1 MRVAVL
7 GGGRSPEHDV
17 SLRGASAVAEGLR
30 AQGHEVVQVILALDG
45 RWMLDGAP
53 LQLSPGGGLLGV
65 DCVFPVL
72 HGPGGED
79 GSVQGLLELL
89 DVPYVG
95 SGVLSS
101 ALSLDK
107 LAFKDSAKAAGIP
120 QVDYVSLSI
129 DRWAAEPKVVAAE
142 VERLAKPWWVKAAC
156 GGSSLGM
163 EPVTEASE
171 LAGAIERC
179 LLVDH
184 RVIVEAAA
192 TGAEIECAVLGGPP
206 SPTKVSDPGQIV
218 VNTDGGWYDHEAKY
232 TPGGMDL
239 IVPAPLP
246 PEVIDEVRALCL
258 RAYAHAGNHG
268 LARVDCFVDLEK
280 PAGEQVLLN
289 EINTLPGFTAT
300 SVYSRLWAASGL
312 GYGELLDELL
322 AVALARPR
330 RLPLS

>member
-1 MRVAVL
+1 ML
-7 GGGRSPEHDV
+7 GGGRSPEHEV
-17 SLRGASAVAEGLR
+17 SLRGAEAVAEGLR
-30 AQGHEVVQVILALDG
+30 AQGHEVVQVVLALDG
-45 RWMLDGAP
+45 SWLVDGAAIT
-53 LQLSPGGGLLGV
+53 LSPGGGLLEA

-107 LAFKDSAKAAGIP
+107 LAFKDSAKAAGLP
-120 QVDYVSLSI
+120 QVDYVSVSV
-129 DRWAAEPKVVAAE
+129 DRWAAEPEVVAAE
-142 VERLAKPWWVKAAC
+142 ASRLAKPWWVKAAC

-163 EPVTEASE
+163 EPVEDDAE
-171 LAGAIERC
+171 LGPAIERC
-179 LLVDH
+179 FAIDS
-184 RVIVEAAA
+184 RVIIEAAA

-206 SPTKVSDPGQIV
+206 GDTKVSDPGQIV
-218 VNTDGGWYDHEAKY
+218 VNTGGWYDHEAKY

-246 PEVIDEVRALCL
+246 DDVAAQVRDLCL

-268 LARVDCFVDLEK
+268 LARVDCFVDLTK

-312 GYGELLDELL
+312 SYGDLLDELL

-330 RLPLS
+330 RLPIS